1 MGNRKASWMGKPSIL
16 IVDDEA
22 NIRSALLRWFQICG
36 FDVFSA
42 SDGVEAV
49 ALCQSNRFDVIT
61 MDLEMPRMGGIQ
73 ALTEIR
79 KKHPDVPVL
88 IVTGFSRDT
97 QQALKAGASKVL
109 TKPLRLRDLEEEVR
123 SVLDIAREN

>member
-1 MGNRKASWMGKPSIL
+1 MGKPSIL

-42 SDGVEAV
+42 SDGAEAV
-49 ALCQSNRFDVIT
+49 ALCESNRFDVIT

-88 IVTGFSRDT
+88 IVTGFARDT
-97 QQALKAGASKVL
+97 HLALKAGASKVL

-123 SVLDIAREN
+123 SVLDTAREN

>member
-1 MGNRKASWMGKPSIL
+1 
-16 IVDDEA
+16 
-22 NIRSALLRWFQICG
+22 
-36 FDVFSA
+36 
-42 SDGVEAV
+42 
-49 ALCQSNRFDVIT
+49 
-61 MDLEMPRMGGIQ
+61 MPRMGGIQ

-123 SVLDIAREN
+123 SVLGTAREN

>member
-1 MGNRKASWMGKPSIL
+1 MGKPSIL

-22 NIRSALLRWFQICG
+22 SIRGALLRWFQICG

-79 KKHPDVPVL
+79 KQHPDVPVL

-123 SVLDIAREN
+123 GVLDIAREN